1 MTNVAA
7 LQVLL
12 DGGVTDERVLFA
24 ALTDDQVCPDCSGR
38 GVEGLERCSTCK
50 GRSAHRLGSK
60 HERQEGQHG

>member
-24 ALTDDQVCPDCSGR
+24 ALTEEQVCPDCDGS
-38 GVEGLERCSTCK
+38 GVERAVGYLERCSTCK

-60 HERQEGQHG
+60 EAS